1 MSEPPLPNGA
11 TRLKR
16 AVRPVMMVLALGF
29 VIWTGVDLAKNWE
42 SKAIHID
49 ALWLGVAML
58 PPLGALYLQAAAWVV
73 LIEHLSG
80 RRVPRRAAFALY
92 YDSQFARY
100 TPGKVGL
107 PAVRLAGA
115 DKIGVSARTVGAS
128 ILVEMLSW
136 LASGGIVGCLLL
148 VLGPTVSDGLL
159 HVFARFATVLLGLA
173 VISVL
178 ALAFIDRTRLPARL
192 NALLALDGRGPLV
205 PLRVPLLQVGHW
217 LAWGAHGVLLAL
229 SLGAPLHAA
238 AAGAGAVCLGIV
250 LGFVALFAPAG
261 AGVREAV
268 MAASAAPVLGAPAA
282 IALGILARAG
292 SLVGDVVAWL
302 TARAALRYG
311 KSA

>member
-1 MSEPPLPNGA
+1 MSDSPSQTGA
-11 TRLKR
+11 ARWKG
-16 AVRPVMMVLALGF
+16 AVRPVMMVLAIGF
-29 VIWTGVDLAKNWE
+29 MIWTGVDLANHWE

-49 ALWLGVAML
+49 TVWLGVAML
-58 PPLGALYLQAAAWVV
+58 PPLFALWLQATAWVI

-115 DKIGVSARTVGAS
+115 DKIGVSARAVGAS

-136 LASGGIVGCLLL
+136 LASGGVVGSLLL
-148 VLGPTVSDGLL
+148 VLGPPVSEGLL
-159 HVFARFATVLLGLA
+159 HVFAQFATVLLGLA
-173 VISVL
+173 VVGMVAL
-178 ALAFIDRTRLPARL
+178 ALVDRSKLPKRL
-192 NALLALDGRGPLV
+192 NEVLSLDGKGPLV
-205 PLRVPLLQVGHW
+205 PLSVPLLQGGHW
-217 LAWGAHGVLLAL
+217 LAWGAHGVFLAVA
-229 SLGAPLHAA
+229 LGASWSAA
-238 AAGAGAVCLGIV
+238 LAGAGAVCLGIV

-292 SLVGDVVAWL
+292 SLVGDVIAWL
-302 TARAALRYG
+302 VARAALRFWRV
-311 KSA
+311 